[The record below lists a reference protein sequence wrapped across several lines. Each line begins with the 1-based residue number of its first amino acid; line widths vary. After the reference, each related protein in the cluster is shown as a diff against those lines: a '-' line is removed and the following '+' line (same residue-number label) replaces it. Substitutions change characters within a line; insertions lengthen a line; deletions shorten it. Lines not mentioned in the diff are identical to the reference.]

1 MTNALLTHINKF
13 ADLSE
18 EQSEKILSS
27 LIIKEYQK
35 KEYILHAGSV
45 SEYECFVIEGC
56 LRAFVIDLKGN
67 EHNVRFGIENSWVG
81 DLDSF
86 FKNRPA
92 TYNIQA
98 IEATT
103 VLMICM
109 DKMNELMDTIPEFEH
124 YFRIMFQHGVMSIQ
138 LRMVQELSLSAE
150 ERYLHFIEK
159 YSHLL
164 QRIPQKHIASY
175 LGMTPEFLSTL
186 RKKMNQK

>member
-13 ADLSE
+13 SNLSE
-18 EQSEKILSS
+18 EQSEKILSC
-27 LIIKEYQK
+27 LTLKKYQK
-35 KEYILHAGSV
+35 KEYILQAGTV
-45 SEYECFVIEGC
+45 SEYECFITEGC
-56 LRAFVIDLKGN
+56 MRAFVIDDKGT
-67 EHNVRFGIENSWVG
+67 EHNLRFGIENSWIG

-86 FKNRPA
+86 FKRKPA

-98 IEATT
+98 IEPTS
-103 VLMICM
+103 VLMIRM

-138 LRMVQELSLSAE
+138 LRLVHELSLSAE
-150 ERYLHFIEK
+150 ERYSHFIEK
-159 YSHLL
+159 YPHLL